1 MSRCRWPLLQ
11 LWRQLKNRPFHGT
24 KPLDNDLLHIKTLP
38 LFPRVVFRVRL
49 HPLQFLRVVPV
60 TCCGNRKGAGHSY
73 FAKASRRVQQF
84 IFMPVCVHM
93 TLVLILIYAFKSML
107 GAIWP
112 IPYLCTV
119 KPTKAK
125 PCPAVPRGKHSGLSP
140 LRPDF
145 DPEHSLWLLGQ
156 AGAFFCGY
164 SGFSPTVRSELRLDL
179 WQREWALVT
188 CHNFSFSIRK
198 INKV

>member
-145 DPEHSLWLLGQ
+145 DPEHRRLIW
-156 AGAFFCGY
+156 FVVTR
-164 SGFSPTVRSELRLDL
+164 SGRCLFLRVLRILPHSKIRVTPRSVATR
-179 WQREWALVT
+179 V
-188 CHNFSFSIRK
+188 SFGNLS
-198 INKV
+198 